1 MAVQEGGMA
10 NRRATL
16 QSLKSITGASLF
28 ALGLMI
34 LFANLD
40 GIAASLSDC
49 AGIYVHEAT
58 GILPA
63 LGLAALHAAQSY
75 AFDHAAFL
83 SSLQRIL
90 VSFWPV
96 ILILVGAVLLRDVFR
111 GSLLGRVADTGTA
124 AAGER

>member
-1 MAVQEGGMA
+1 MA

-83 SSLQRIL
+83 ASLQRIL